1 MNREIYIFD
10 MDGTLI
16 DSMDGAVKVVLDYL
30 TEYGVSYPSDI
41 VSTLTPMGFNG
52 ISKYYHEHFG
62 VPKSPEEIYKDFNER
77 LMRLYAQ
84 EVLAKVGAEQTLQ
97 VLKARGARLFV
108 LTGSPHAF
116 LDVCLQRLGLT
127 KYFES
132 CWTAS
137 EDFGL
142 IKGDERLYKAVAERI
157 GAPIENCVM
166 IDDGVKGLKKAHEAG
181 MQTVAFYDTYSQ
193 ADEQEM
199 RSFADR
205 YIYSFEELL

>member
-1 MNREIYIFD
+1 MNGEIYIFD

-30 TEYGVSYPSDI
+30 TEYGVSYPDDI
-41 VSTLTPMGFNG
+41 VSTLTPLGFVG

-62 VPKSPEEIYKDFNER
+62 IPKSPEEIYQDFQVG
-77 LMRLYAQ
+77 LMSLYAND
-84 EVLAKVGAEQTLQ
+84 VPANAGAEQTLRA
-97 VLKARGARLFV
+97 LKERGARLFV

-132 CWTAS
+132 CWTAA
-137 EDFGL
+137 EDFGFL
-142 IKGDERLYKAVAERI
+142 KGDERLYKAVAERI
-157 GAPIENCVM
+157 GVLIEKCIM

-181 MQTVAFYDTYSQ
+181 MQTVAFYDKYSK
-193 ADEQEM
+193 ADEREM

-205 YIYSFEELL
+205 YIYTFEELL